1 MKALIKSFGYAF
13 CGIFSTIR
21 TERNMRIHL
30 VVSLYMYG
38 YLLCYDF
45 FEVSRTQFAILF
57 LANAIVMMGEI
68 VNTAV
73 EAVVDL
79 VEKRRN
85 ELCKIAKDA
94 AAGAV
99 LVGAIFAVLVG
110 IAILWQPEAFRRMF
124 TYYRE
129 NPWMLAVLAAS
140 LAVSV
145 LFIFKTGKKSGIG
158 KESAHD

>member
-85 ELCKIAKDA
+85 ELCKIAK
-94 AAGAV
+94 G
-99 LVGAIFAVLVG
+99 
-110 IAILWQPEAFRRMF
+110 M
-124 TYYRE
+124 
-129 NPWMLAVLAAS
+129 
-140 LAVSV
+140 
-145 LFIFKTGKKSGIG
+145 
-158 KESAHD
+158 